1 MRRSIW
7 LLLFSAA
14 VTCAMATLVLAAVL
28 ASPGRASA
36 QGSTE
41 RITGYDAQV
50 TVRHD
55 GSILVDEQ
63 ITYDFGA
70 DQRHGI
76 FRVIPVRF
84 RYNGGYDRIYPVD
97 VRSVW
102 SDNPAGQYSVD
113 STGSSVSI
121 RIGNPDRTVTGAHRY
136 MITYVVR
143 GSLNAFADHD
153 ELYWNVVGNQWQ
165 VPIDRATVRV
175 SAPAAVTRVACFAG
189 PAGSTGACQ
198 HAAIA
203 DGVASFGQSGLGPG
217 EGLTVVAALPKGV
230 VASPGPILQE
240 RWSLQRAFA
249 LTPLSAGAS
258 GGLLAIVLVLG
269 AVVLARGR
277 DHRYATASAG
287 ARAGRPVRAGD
298 GVPPSGRGRSQP
310 PVESAP
316 PEDVRPGQ
324 AGTLL
329 DGVANPRDVTGTIV
343 DLAVRGYLRIEA
355 AGKRDWRLVRLEK
368 TGGLLD
374 YEQILL
380 DGLFTEAGTG
390 HPVPSTRLSKL
401 GPAFTGSLKR
411 AQDALYTDVARRG
424 WFTARPDRVRRRW
437 RITGAVLFV
446 AGTAAII
453 AAAASSHFGLV
464 PVPVALAGL
473 VLIGCA
479 RWMPVRT
486 AKGTDLATKL
496 LGFRTYLT
504 TSTAGQAHPPG
515 QDVLDTYLPYAIV
528 MECTQHWA
536 EMTAA
541 VADTDREPSWCRG
554 GELSSQSRSA
564 YYFSAMHHFATNT
577 SNSITSSATGGGSS
591 GSGFSGGF
599 SGGGGGGGGGGSW

>member
-1 MRRSIW
+1 MRRSIR
-7 LLLFSAA
+7 LLLVSSAVA
-14 VTCAMATLVLAAVL
+14 CAMATMVLAAVL
-28 ASPGRASA
+28 AEPGRASA
-36 QGSTE
+36 QANAE
-41 RITGYDAQV
+41 RITSYDAQV

-55 GSILVDEQ
+55 GSILVTEQ

-84 RYNGGYDRIYPVD
+84 RYNGVYDRTYPID
-97 VRSVW
+97 VQSVR

-113 STGSSVSI
+113 SNGSSVSI
-121 RIGNPDRTVTGAHRY
+121 RIGNPDQTVTGAHWY

-189 PAGSTGACQ
+189 AFGSTGACQ
-198 HAAIA
+198 HAALA
-203 DGVASFGQSGLGPG
+203 GGVASFSQNGLGPG
-217 EGLTVVAALPKGV
+217 QGLTVVVALPKGV

-258 GGLLAIVLVLG
+258 GGLLVIVLVLG
-269 AVVLARGR
+269 AVVLARAR
-277 DHRYATASAG
+277 DRRYATASAG
-287 ARAGRPVRAGD
+287 ARAAGPVRAG
-298 GVPPSGRGRSQP
+298 GPVPLAGHGRGHP

-329 DGVANPRDVTGTIV
+329 DGVANPRDVMGTIV
-343 DLAVRGYLRIEA
+343 DLAVRGYLRIEDEPA
-355 AGKRDWRLVRLEK
+355 ADRRDWRLVRLEK
-368 TGGLLD
+368 RGGLVD

-380 DGLFTEAGTG
+380 DGLFRRNRHSAQ
-390 HPVPSTRLSKL
+390 SKKLSAL

-411 AQDALYTDVARRG
+411 AQDALYTDVAKRG

-437 RITGAVLFV
+437 RIAGVVLFV
-446 AGTAAII
+446 TGTAAII

-486 AKGTDLATKL
+486 AKGTDLARKL
-496 LGFRTYLT
+496 LGFRRYLT
-504 TSTAGQAHPPG
+504 TSAAGQAHPPG

-528 MECTQHWA
+528 FGCTKEWA
-536 EMTAA
+536 DMTEA
-541 VADTDREPSWCRG
+541 VADADRQPSWYRG
-554 GELSSQSRSA
+554 GELSSLSRSA
-564 YYFSAMHHFATNT
+564 HYFSAMHHLATN
-577 SNSITSSATGGGSS
+577 SGSWMASASGGGSS
-591 GSGFSGGF
+591 GSGFSGG
-599 SGGGGGGGGGGSW
+599 SGGGGGGGGSW